1 VEVVDLSK
9 LPPYEPDGTLPPLPE
24 EGVDGEWL
32 RRRYR
37 LSKAAFHN
45 RKNALPSV
53 KGFKHARRVLFT
65 PQEVYLFDACDW
77 YLGQGYTL
85 EDVANAQED
94 YLEANSGVEDTE
106 EVFEQ
111 LETPTPA
118 PNTSTT
124 SLSLSP
130 QVDKLG
136 RDLAAVVA
144 RAVEQL
150 APRPETDPLRTL
162 RLLDEASEKDYI
174 LTTRWLAESLG
185 YSERT
190 VQGFKS
196 PVVKHGFRLERL
208 AAGKWT
214 VKRLSKEE
222 QAEHLKETRTYNS
235 NNFKSISKV

>member
-1 VEVVDLSK
+1 MEVVDLSN
-9 LPPYEPDGTLPPLPE
+9 LPPYEPDGALPPLPE
-24 EGVDGEWL
+24 EPVDGEWL

-77 YLGQGYTL
+77 YVGQGYTL
-85 EDVANAQED
+85 EDVANAQDD
-94 YLEANSGVEDTE
+94 YLEANGDDDNEG
-106 EVFEQ
+106 VFEQ
-111 LETPTPA
+111 VEAPTG
-118 PNTSTT
+118 NTSSS

-150 APRPETDPLRTL
+150 APRPQTDPLRTL
-162 RLLDEASEKDYI
+162 RLLDEAAEKEYV
-174 LTTRWLAESLG
+174 LTTRWLADTLE
-185 YSERT
+185 YSEKT
-190 VQGFKS
+190 VHSFKT
-196 PVVKHGFRLERL
+196 PVFKHGFRLDKL
-208 AAGKWT
+208 APGKWS
-214 VKRLSKEE
+214 VQRLSKEE
-222 QAEHLKETRTYNS
+222 QAELLKEAPAYT
-235 NNFKSISKV
+235 NNLKGTSQV